1 MLKWLQ
7 EGADGHPSP
16 PLPMQLD
23 EEDADERAP
32 GREIN
37 APQKIWLE
45 NMMEIITVIMKLT
58 SKCPEPPI
66 IKFEMNG
73 PAAESNF
80 LFLQKF
86 NFDLE
91 KALAAQ
97 ARSLMGYGSE
107 FQKGELLLPL
117 LKNHA
122 L

>member
-23 EEDADERAP
+23 EEDADKRVP

-45 NMMEIITVIMKLT
+45 NMMEIITVIVKLT
-58 SKCPEPPI
+58 SKCR
-66 IKFEMNG
+66 IKLF
-73 PAAESNF
+73 
-80 LFLQKF
+80 FLQKF

-97 ARSLMGYGSE
+97 ASLLMGCRSE
-107 FQKGELLLPL
+107 FQKGKLLLPL

-122 L
+122 LWN